1 MRWNGVLAAGAGALA
16 LAVIDGVA
24 RGRGRLRGKTA
35 VVCGASRG
43 LGLAIARE
51 LVRRGCRVAICAR
64 TPDDV
69 DEACV
74 ELRQLAGRPGVVW
87 GDSCDL
93 RSIDDVELFL
103 ANVEARLGAIDV
115 LVANAATLTVG
126 PIERA
131 IPRDFDEAM
140 DSIFVTARN
149 AALAVLPRM
158 QARRGGSIAFVT
170 SIGGKLGV
178 PHLAA
183 YSAAKFA
190 EVGFAE
196 AIRAEVAK
204 DHVHVLTVVPGLMRT
219 GSFVR
224 AFFQGDAAAELTWF
238 GAGANA
244 PLLSIDADRAARR
257 VVRAIER
264 RDDELVY
271 TLPARIAARTH
282 DLVPW
287 VFRRVLG
294 AAGRLLPRAS
304 HGWAPPVE
312 GRELGAT
319 SRSPTVAFVTRRNA
333 PMAAR
338 HAQH

>member
-1 MRWNGVLAAGAGALA
+1 MRWNGFGLVAAGAGALA
-16 LAVIDGVA
+16 LAFVDRLA

-43 LGLAIARE
+43 LGLEVARE

-93 RSIDDVELFL
+93 RAIDDVELFL
-103 ANVEARLGAIDV
+103 ANAESRLGPIDV

-158 QARRGGSIAFVT
+158 QARREGSIAFVT

-178 PHLAA
+178 PHLTA

-190 EVGFAE
+190 EIGFAE
-196 AIRAEVAK
+196 ALRAEVAK
-204 DHVHVLTVVPGLMRT
+204 DHVHVLTIVPGLMRT
-219 GSFVR
+219 GSFRR
-224 AFFQGDAAAELTWF
+224 AFFQGDADAELAWF
-238 GAGANA
+238 GASANA
-244 PLLSIDADRAARR
+244 PVLTIGAERAARR
-257 VVRAIER
+257 IVRAIER
-264 RDDELVY
+264 RDEELVY

-287 VFRRVLG
+287 AFRRFLG
-294 AAGRLLPRAS
+294 AAGRLLPRAPS
-304 HGWAPPVE
+304 GWAPPVE
-312 GRELGAT
+312 GREILAN
-319 SRSPTVAFVTRRNA
+319 R
-333 PMAAR
+333 
-338 HAQH
+338 